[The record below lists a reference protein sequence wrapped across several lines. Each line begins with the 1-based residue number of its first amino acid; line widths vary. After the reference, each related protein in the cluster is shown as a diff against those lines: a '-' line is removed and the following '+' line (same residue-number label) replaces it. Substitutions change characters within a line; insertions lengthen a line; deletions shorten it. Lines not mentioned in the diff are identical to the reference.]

1 VSLPAGPEFDALR
14 AEYRQG
20 LAAKLD
26 ALRAQWAQ
34 LAGGDSAAL
43 DPLVRALH
51 TLAGSAGTFG
61 FAQIGTAARAAEDF
75 LHTKDVPFGP
85 EDKREFNRLLQDLRA
100 RVLSGL

>member
-14 AEYRQG
+14 AEYRQA

-26 ALRAQWAQ
+26 ALGAQWAQ
-34 LAGGDSAAL
+34 VAGGDGAAL
-43 DPLVRALH
+43 EPLVRALH

-75 LHTKDVPFGP
+75 LHTRTPPFGP
-85 EDKREFNRLLQDLRA
+85 EDKSEVERLLQDLRA